1 MYEKSGKSGIPTEP
15 HSFDDFSKYCE
26 NRFPERLDD
35 LSYFRDHNPDSVR
48 LYFQYQFSQETKQKG
63 RELVRF
69 AIQQDYIH
77 LMGQMQRKMQ
87 LYVDQLGISIEC
99 NPSSNR
105 LIGTFGKYEFHPVF
119 LFNQAGLHSED
130 KDDIVQMHVSLNT
143 DDQGVF
149 DTSISFEY
157 AIVAATLMQK
167 TDKEGKRLY
176 TEREIE
182 DYLRNLQRMG
192 HEQSFSDCVIR
203 MEQSRE
209 DYPHELQ

>member
-1 MYEKSGKSGIPTEP
+1 
-15 HSFDDFSKYCE
+15 
-26 NRFPERLDD
+26 
-35 LSYFRDHNPDSVR
+35 
-48 LYFQYQFSQETKQKG
+48 
-63 RELVRF
+63 
-69 AIQQDYIH
+69 
-77 LMGQMQRKMQ
+77 
-87 LYVDQLGISIEC
+87 
-99 NPSSNR
+99 
-105 LIGTFGKYEFHPVF
+105 
-119 LFNQAGLHSED
+119 
-130 KDDIVQMHVSLNT
+130 MHVSLNT

-157 AIVAATLMQK
+157 AIVAATLMQE
-167 TDKEGKRLY
+167 TDEEGKRLY